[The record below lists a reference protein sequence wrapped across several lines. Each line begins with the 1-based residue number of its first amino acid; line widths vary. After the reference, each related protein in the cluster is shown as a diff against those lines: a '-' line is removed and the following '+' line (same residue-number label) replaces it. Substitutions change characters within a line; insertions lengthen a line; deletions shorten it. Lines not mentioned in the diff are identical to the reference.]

1 MGDIDNL
8 DSVKKLIDYVSKF
21 YYQETKLKPISV
33 KIEFVSDIYSR
44 KLELAVTDE
53 EKKEIIASK
62 EFSKTINGTMILP
75 TNAEDTSH
83 ILISLDTINNPRS
96 NYQYISTVIHELT
109 HLHDYYDFYLFHK
122 YECENI
128 REIDKCENFTPFQLW
143 SEYNARRKG
152 YYFYRYIMN
161 LDNDSS
167 EKEQINFILDT
178 ECPVQMKYTK
188 EQLIKSCNEPYQFVY
203 NIIQFIGRFSVWND
217 LFPDSC
223 NVKTLPSELME
234 AFDTRIINLYDFLY
248 NHKSFEHI
256 KSSFIQLDNLLCK
269 FVKQR

>member
-8 DSVKKLIDYVSKF
+8 DSAKKLINNVIKF

-44 KLELAVTDE
+44 KLELAVTEE

-62 EFSKTINGTMILP
+62 EFNKTINGTMILP
-75 TNAEDTSH
+75 INADDTAH
-83 ILISLDTINNPRS
+83 ILISLDTINNPSS
-96 NYQYISTVIHELT
+96 NCQYISTVIHELT

-122 YECENI
+122 CECKNI
-128 REIDKCENFTPFQLW
+128 RAIDKCENFTPFQLW

-161 LDNDSS
+161 LYNESS
-167 EKEQINFILDT
+167 EEEQINFILNT

-217 LFPDSC
+217 LFSDSC
-223 NVKTLPSELME
+223 NVKTLPIELID
-234 AFDTRIINLYDFLY
+234 AFDNRIINLYDFLY
-248 NHKSFEHI
+248 NHKSFKQI
-256 KSSFIQLDNLLCK
+256 KSSFSQLDNLLRK
-269 FVKQR
+269 FVKEQ